1 MRITILTIAIQAE
14 HDLVLVRQR
23 CRQFARQ
30 LGLDTNR
37 QTRLATA
44 VSEIS
49 RNAFQYAGGGKVELI
64 VDRDQ
69 AQLMVRVSDSGPG
82 IRNLD
87 KILAGSYQSETGLG
101 LGVTGARRLVD
112 EFEIESKPGVGT
124 TVTLKFNLGTAVPE
138 ESELLSHVD
147 ELTRTPSGDPFSEV
161 LQQNQELMRAQNAL
175 AEVNRDLEQAQR
187 AKDRFLAM
195 LAHELRNL
203 LNALRSSMEVQKRRP
218 DPETRERM
226 EQIADLQ
233 VEHLGRLVND
243 LLDVSRII
251 RGTLEL
257 RPEPVDAGEEIRR
270 TAVAWGERIAGTGRK
285 LTTKIPEGPIWVTA
299 DPTRLAQIVGN
310 LLSNARKFT
319 DEGGSIHLAV
329 ESNPQRARIRVV
341 DDGCGMEKHQLE
353 EVFNA
358 FAQTSEAK
366 ERMTGGL
373 GLGLAITRALAEAH
387 GGTLSA
393 ESAGPGLGTTVTF
406 ELPIGRPPAEES
418 SSSIPVPKASGCRI
432 LLVDDHQAS
441 IMGLSELLKLEG
453 HEVELAADGPQALKM
468 ARESKPEV
476 ILCDLGLPGMTGHE
490 VARELRKTGI
500 DARLLALTGFVDLA
514 SKEEALEAGFEAVL
528 AKPIDLQ
535 QLNRHLMAHSV

>member
-23 CRQFARQ
+23 CRQLAEQ

-64 VDRDQ
+64 VDRDG

-82 IRNLD
+82 IGNLQ
-87 KILAGSYQSETGLG
+87 KILSGNYRSETGLG
-101 LGVTGARRLVD
+101 LGLVGARRLVD
-112 EFEIESKPGVGT
+112 GFEIQSSPGAGT
-124 TVTLKFNLGTAVPE
+124 TVILKARIAGEVPE

-147 ELTRTPSGDPFSEV
+147 ELTRTPSGDPFREV

-175 AEVNRDLEQAQR
+175 AEANRDLEHSQQ

-203 LNALRSSMEVQKRRP
+203 LNALRSSMEVLKRRP
-218 DPETRERM
+218 DEDLRDRM

-257 RPEPVDAGEEIRR
+257 RPVPVDAGEEIRR
-270 TAVAWGERIAGTGRK
+270 TAVAWGERITGCGRK
-285 LTTKIPEGPIWVTA
+285 LTTEIPEGPIWVTA
-299 DPTRLAQIVGN
+299 DPTRLAQIIGN

-319 DEGGSIHLAV
+319 DVGGKIHLAI
-329 ESNPQRARIRVV
+329 ESGPGRACIRVI
-341 DDGCGMEKHQLE
+341 DDGCGMEKDQLD
-353 EVFNA
+353 EVFGA
-358 FAQTSEAK
+358 FAQTSQAK

-387 GGTLSA
+387 GGSLTA
-393 ESAGPGLGTTVTF
+393 ESAGPGLGTTMVL
-406 ELPIGRPPAEES
+406 ELPLGRPPVEERDAPVKETS
-418 SSSIPVPKASGCRI
+418 SLVRRI
-432 LLVDDHQAS
+432 LLVDDHRPS
-441 IMGLSELLKLEG
+441 IQGLSELLRLEG
-453 HEVELAADGPQALKM
+453 HEVELAADGPQALDLVQ
-468 ARESKPEV
+468 EFEPDV
-476 ILCDLGLPGMTGHE
+476 VLCDLGLPGMTGHE
-490 VARELRKTGI
+490 VARKLRESQTA
-500 DARLLALTGFVDLA
+500 ARLLALTGFVDVA
-514 SKEEALEAGFEAVL
+514 SRKEALEAGFEAVL

-535 QLNRHLMAHSV
+535 LLNRHLLTH

>member
-23 CRQFARQ
+23 CRQLAEQ

-49 RNAFQYAGGGKVELI
+49 RNAFQYAGGGKAELI
-64 VDRDQ
+64 VDRDGGH
-69 AQLMVRVSDSGPG
+69 LMVRVSDSGPG
-82 IRNLD
+82 IGNLQ
-87 KILAGSYQSETGLG
+87 KVLSGNYRSETGLG
-101 LGVTGARRLVD
+101 LGLVGARRLVD
-112 EFEIESKPGVGT
+112 GFEIQSSPGAGT
-124 TVTLKFNLGTAVPE
+124 TVILKARIPGEVPE

-147 ELTRTPSGDPFSEV
+147 ELTRTPSGDPFREV
-161 LQQNQELMRAQNAL
+161 LQQNQELMRAQTAL
-175 AEVNRDLEQAQR
+175 AEANRDLEHSQQ

-203 LNALRSSMEVQKRRP
+203 LNALRSSMEVLKRQP
-218 DPETRERM
+218 DEEIRGRM

-257 RPEPVDAGEEIRR
+257 RPIPVDAGEEIRR
-270 TAVAWGERIAGTGRK
+270 TAVAWGDRITGCGRK
-285 LTTKIPEGPIWVTA
+285 LTTEIPEGPIWVTA
-299 DPTRLAQIVGN
+299 DPTRLAQIIGN

-319 DEGGSIHLAV
+319 DVGGEIQLAI
-329 ESNPQRARIRVV
+329 ESGPEQARIRVI
-341 DDGCGMEKHQLE
+341 DDGCGMKKDQLD
-353 EVFNA
+353 EVFSA

-387 GGTLSA
+387 GGSLSA
-393 ESAGPGLGTTVTF
+393 ESAGPGMGTTMIL
-406 ELPIGRPPAEES
+406 ELPLGRPPVEEGDDA
-418 SSSIPVPKASGCRI
+418 PVSETTSLVRRI
-432 LLVDDHQAS
+432 LLVDDHQPS
-441 IMGLSELLKLEG
+441 IQGLSELLRLEG
-453 HEVELAADGPQALKM
+453 HEVELAEDGPQALDLVQ
-468 ARESKPEV
+468 EFEPDV
-476 ILCDLGLPGMTGHE
+476 VLCDLGLPGMTGHE
-490 VARELRKTGI
+490 VARKLRESQTA
-500 DARLLALTGFVDLA
+500 ARLLALTGYVDVA
-514 SKEEALEAGFEAVL
+514 SRKEALEAGFEAVL

-535 QLNRHLMAHSV
+535 LLNRHLLTH